1 MEMIEPVEDLPLDVL
16 YGVHRAELLRFLIS
30 RTGDPSEAEDLVQDL
45 WLKASRGSAG
55 PTANGRA
62 YLFRMAQNLIVD
74 RARERQRRMRRERL
88 WIDDGAPPSAAGEER
103 ADPSR
108 DAEKAL
114 IDREELARL
123 SQAIETVP
131 DGARRVFDLHKL
143 KGLSHAEVAAQLGIS
158 HSGVEKHMAVA
169 MKYLRRALAD

>member
-62 YLFRMAQNLIVD
+62 YLFRMAQNLIVAQTRSILEAGPD
-74 RARERQRRMRRERL
+74 GVAEAVRREQ
-88 WIDDGAPPSAAGEER
+88 GET
-103 ADPSR
+103 AD
-108 DAEKAL
+108 
-114 IDREELARL
+114 
-123 SQAIETVP
+123 
-131 DGARRVFDLHKL
+131 
-143 KGLSHAEVAAQLGIS
+143 
-158 HSGVEKHMAVA
+158 
-169 MKYLRRALAD
+169 ALA